1 VSTCLRHSLALL
13 TIALVAAALACGRDR
28 GAPAPAVDPNAKRA
42 TRQGA
47 VVGFAS
53 EEGAHVWRGIPFARP
68 PLDDLRWRAPEPP
81 EPWSQTLEGLSFGS
95 SCVQFAGP
103 RAAADAPPAGEPMG
117 SEDCLYLNV
126 YAPRFEPEAVPRGE
140 KRLPV
145 MLWIHGGGN
154 TIGDAR
160 VYDAGRLA
168 LRHELIVV
176 TVHYRL
182 GVFGWFA
189 HRSLRGEGTTAD
201 DRSGNYG
208 TLDLVRA
215 LRWVRENI
223 SAFGGDPERVTVFG
237 ESAGGSNT
245 FSVLLSPRARGLFH
259 RAIVQS
265 GGTRTSPMARAEHLV
280 DAPEPG
286 DEWSSGE
293 VLLRLLIRDG
303 EAPDREG
310 AKARLAAMSD
320 AEVAGYLRGQSA
332 YQMLGVYEGNRLGG
346 MYSIP
351 RLLRDGTV
359 LPDEEAID
367 ALARPSGYN
376 RVPVVLGTNRD
387 ENKLFLAFD
396 SPYVTRLF
404 GIPLWVNDERPYDL
418 VAEYATLMWKAA
430 GVDEPAAAMRGAQG
444 PSVYAYR
451 FDWDEEPK
459 LLWSDFSKL
468 FGAAHALEI
477 PFVFGHFDLG
487 WAGRLLFDEEKRA
500 GYENLSKSM
509 MSYWAEFAYRGDPG
523 RGRDGEELR
532 WRAWDDSREEAAK
545 FIVFDSQ
552 EGGGLRMSS
561 EAVTQEAVIER
572 VATDPRFESWRE
584 RCEVYRMFVRRSARM
599 SEGRYESVGEGACR
613 AYPIDGYPWQE

>member
-1 VSTCLRHSLALL
+1 MPSRFYRVLVLL
-13 TIALVAAALACGRDR
+13 TAAGMASHLACGRA
-28 GAPAPAVDPNAKRA
+28 GESPPPAADPSSKRA
-42 TRQGA
+42 IQQGS

-68 PLDDLRWRAPEPP
+68 PLGDLRWRAPKPP
-81 EPWSQTLEGLSFGS
+81 EPWPGTLEAVSYGS

-103 RAAADAPPAGEPMG
+103 RTASDGTPAGEPMG

-140 KRLPV
+140 RRLPV

-154 TIGDAR
+154 SIGDAR
-160 VYDAGRLA
+160 VYDAGRIA
-168 LRHELIVV
+168 LGHQLIVV

-189 HRSLRGEGTTAD
+189 HPSLRGEGTTED

-208 TLDLVRA
+208 TLDQVRA

-223 SAFGGDPERVTVFG
+223 SSFGGDPGRVTVFG
-237 ESAGGSNT
+237 ESAGGRNT
-245 FSVLLSPRARGLFH
+245 LGMLLSPRAKGLFQ

-265 GGTRTSPMARAEHLV
+265 GGIRTSTLAVAENFV

-293 VLLRLLIRDG
+293 VLLKLLIRDG
-303 EAPDREG
+303 EATDREG

-320 AEVAGYLRGQSA
+320 PEVTAYLRGKSA
-332 YQMLGVYEGNRLGG
+332 YQVLSVYEGNRLGG
-346 MYSIP
+346 MYFFP
-351 RLLRDGTV
+351 QMPRDGKV
-359 LPDEEAID
+359 LPEGDALD
-367 ALARPSGYN
+367 ALARSGGYN
-376 RVPVVLGTNRD
+376 RAPVILGSNRD
-387 ENKLFLAFD
+387 ENKLFMAFD

-404 GIPLWVNDERPYDL
+404 GIPLWVNDERAYDL
-418 VAEYATLMWKAA
+418 EAEYAALMWKAM
-430 GVDEPAAAMRGAQG
+430 GVDEPAAAMRGVQG

-459 LLWSDFSKL
+459 FLWSDFSKL
-468 FGAAHALEI
+468 FGAAHGLEI

-487 WAGRLLFDEEKRA
+487 WATRFLFDEEKRA
-500 GYENLSKSM
+500 GFDDLSKSM
-509 MSYWAEFAYRGDPG
+509 MSYWAEFAYNGDPA
-523 RGRDGEELR
+523 RGRDGTEPH
-532 WRAWDDSREEAAK
+532 WTAWDDSAEGAAK

-552 EGGGLRMSS
+552 EGGGLRM
-561 EAVTQEAVIER
+561 AADGVTQDEVIER
-572 VATDPRFESWRE
+572 VATDPRFEGWRE
-584 RCEVYRMFVRRSARM
+584 RCEVYRGFVGRVALM
-599 SEGRYESVGEGACR
+599 SEERYESVGEGACQ
-613 AYPIDGYPWQE
+613 AYPLDAYPWED